1 MRDSRQ
7 NTNIFTF
14 ITMYDQFKIPDNIR
28 YQYVLLLSY
37 NTWTITLISTSLC
50 DQYKYYYGSTAA
62 AVILRRMGKNKA
74 QALTIPRIRC
84 MSCFVSSVYHP
95 AGDPVKTCGLIPR
108 RILHNNLLNDSHLIL
123 WLYIS
128 VSYASLFLSHSL
140 EIFVW
145 RYLFYSRLVSVGHD
159 TVKYTAHSL
168 REL

>member
-74 QALTIPRIRC
+74 QAPTLPRIRYMC
-84 MSCFVSSVYHP
+84 FDLTHAPVATAARAAATGLVSMSTRPDPEGSGTVSSSSMAYLP
-95 AGDPVKTCGLIPR
+95 STSIA
-108 RILHNNLLNDSHLIL
+108 RIAPTF
-123 WLYIS
+123 WGTKY
-128 VSYASLFLSHSL
+128 L
-140 EIFVW
+140 EIV
-145 RYLFYSRLVSVGHD
+145 
-159 TVKYTAHSL
+159 
-168 REL
+168 